1 MKKLFKL
8 IGKNFK
14 LLARSKSSALIIILG
29 PLLIMLLAGLAFNN
43 TNTYSMNIGVFSED
57 YTNLTESFIDNLK
70 TEQFAVLRT
79 ITEQACINKVKEGHF
94 HVCLVFPPN
103 LSLSQSQN
111 QLIFYVDYSKI
122 NLVWMVKNTITS
134 KLSESSSKLSLNLTT
149 SIIDKLQETETE
161 MQDKDSII
169 NALINKNEEITTEL
183 ESLREKINTIDL
195 SFSDN
200 DFSTTSIASKNSQ
213 IDDLFESVEY
223 YGINITD
230 DITDLISDV
239 ESEIN
244 ALNISSSEKESITTI
259 TTSIEANIV
268 TLRNNI
274 TNKYNQSNNRSN
286 QISSLIST
294 LSQNLASLK
303 SRLSTASSSKST
315 SLTKINTLEEK
326 ISSSKASLLALQT
339 SISKIK
345 TSLSTIISKDAS
357 TIVNPITTT
366 IKPITT
372 EKSHLNYFFPSLIAL
387 VIMFISILLASSLV
401 MMEKTSKAHFRN
413 NITPTN
419 STIFFFSTY
428 LTCMAIMVF
437 QLLVLFIISLL
448 VFKIPIAIFSAN
460 FLTIIL
466 LSLLIATMFTLFGM
480 FIGYLFR
487 SRETATLG
495 AVSLSSIMFIVS
507 DLIIPLEGMSQHIL
521 QFAKLNPFI
530 VSSTLL
536 RKSILFGKNISSLG
550 NDLFILLG
558 YIAIFF
564 VISLLLI
571 EFFKRQHLLRL
582 QLPRFT
588 KKRVETKK

>member
-14 LLARSKSSALIIILG
+14 LLARSKTSALIIIIG
-29 PLLIMLLAGLAFNN
+29 PLLIMLLTGLAFNN
-43 TNTYSMNIGVFSED
+43 TNTYSMNIGVFSEG
-57 YTNLTESFIDNLK
+57 YTDLTESFIENLK
-70 TEQFAVLRT
+70 TEQFTVLKT
-79 ITEQACINKVKEGHF
+79 ITEEACINKVKEGHF
-94 HVCLVFPPN
+94 HVCLIFPPN
-103 LSLSQSQN
+103 LSLNKSQN
-111 QLIFYVDYSKI
+111 QLTFYVDYSKI
-122 NLVWMVKNTITS
+122 NLVWMVKDTITS
-134 KLSESSSKLSLNLTT
+134 KLSESSSELSLNLTT

-161 MQDKDSII
+161 MADKDSII
-169 NALINKNEEITTEL
+169 NALINKNNDIATEL
-183 ESLREKINTIDL
+183 ESLKEKINTMDV
-195 SFSDN
+195 SFSDSE
-200 DFSTTSIASKNSQ
+200 FSTTSITSKNSQ
-213 IDDLFESVEY
+213 IDDLFNTLEY
-223 YGINITD
+223 KGINITD

-239 ESEIN
+239 ESEVN
-244 ALNISSSEKESITTI
+244 ALNISSSEKDSITAI
-259 TTSIEANIV
+259 TTDIETNTIS
-268 TLRNNI
+268 LRNNI
-274 TNKYNQSNNRSN
+274 THNYNQSHNQSN

-315 SLTKINTLEEK
+315 SLTKIEFLEEK
-326 ISSSKASLLALQT
+326 IGSSRASLLALQT

-345 TSLSTIISKDAS
+345 TSLSSISSKDAR

-387 VIMFISILLASSLV
+387 MIMFIAILLASSLV

-428 LTCMAIMVF
+428 ITCMVIMTF
-437 QLLVLFIISLL
+437 QLFILFIISLL
-448 VFKIPIAIFSAN
+448 VFKIPITVFSSN

-466 LSLLIATMFTLFGM
+466 LSILITTMFIIIGM

-487 SRETATLG
+487 SRETSTLG
-495 AVSLSSIMFIVS
+495 AVSLSSIMFIIS
-507 DLIIPLEGMSQHIL
+507 DLIIPLESMPQNIL
-521 QFAKLNPFI
+521 QFAKLNPFMI
-530 VSSTLL
+530 SSTLL
-536 RKSILFGKNISSLG
+536 RKSILFGKGINSLG
-550 NDLFILLG
+550 NNILILLS

-564 VISLLLI
+564 AVSLLLV

-582 QLPRFT
+582 QLPKFIKKKHT
-588 KKRVETKK
+588 KK